1 MRPTARARAA
11 PRRRDRPAIAWLPP
25 RLRRHVRG
33 RFERLEIGHEFPDG
47 IGRQQTA
54 IRRHAVRL
62 AVTNRLEDLR
72 IGAAVAPAA
81 VAQAG
86 AHPTHRPAAVTAV
99 AVHHAERPLAFR
111 RRLPVSA
118 ERIPVRP
125 RGARRRRDAAREDA
139 RVRSRRAGRSCGFT
153 FTARR
158 GNEKQGDYRAKIH
171 TMPPWLVCR
180 AMSDMKS
187 AGGRTSAGSSD
198 RTSPASRN
206 QSPPIPAYTATY
218 CLPSGPVYVIGAPT
232 TPEPTLNF
240 HSTLPLLASAAL
252 NQPSSV
258 P

>member
-11 PRRRDRPAIAWLPP
+11 PRRRARRAMEGLPP
-25 RLRRHVRG
+25 RLRRHVG
-33 RFERLEIGHEFPDG
+33 GWLERLEMGHEFPDG
-47 IGRQQTA
+47 TGRQQTPV
-54 IRRHAVRL
+54 RRHAVGL

-99 AVHHAERPLAFR
+99 AVHHAERPLALR

-158 GNEKQGDYRAKIH
+158 GNEQQGDYRAKIH
-171 TMPPWLVCR
+171 TMPPWWVCG
-180 AMSDMKS
+180 AMPKIRP
-187 AGGRTSAGSSD
+187 AGGRPPAGPPAGPP
-198 RTSPASRN
+198 PASRN

-218 CLPSGPVYVIGAPT
+218 CLPSGPV
-232 TPEPTLNF
+232 
-240 HSTLPLLASAAL
+240 
-252 NQPSSV
+252 
-258 P
+258 

>member
-86 AHPTHRPAAVTAV
+86 AHPTHRPAAVTPD
-99 AVHHAERPLAFR
+99 RP
-111 RRLPVSA
+111 P
-118 ERIPVRP
+118 
-125 RGARRRRDAAREDA
+125 
-139 RVRSRRAGRSCGFT
+139 
-153 FTARR
+153 
-158 GNEKQGDYRAKIH
+158 
-171 TMPPWLVCR
+171 
-180 AMSDMKS
+180 
-187 AGGRTSAGSSD
+187 
-198 RTSPASRN
+198 PASRN
-206 QSPPIPAYTATY
+206 QSPPIPASTATY
-218 CLPSGPVYVIGAPT
+218 CLPSGPV
-232 TPEPTLNF
+232 
-240 HSTLPLLASAAL
+240 
-252 NQPSSV
+252 
-258 P
+258 